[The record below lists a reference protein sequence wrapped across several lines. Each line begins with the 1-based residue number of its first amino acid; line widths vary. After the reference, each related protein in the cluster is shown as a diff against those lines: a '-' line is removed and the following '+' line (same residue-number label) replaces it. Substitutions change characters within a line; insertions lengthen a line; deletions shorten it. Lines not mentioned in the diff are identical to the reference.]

1 MHQGKLQLSE
11 NPFGKVEP
19 DIVIEVT
26 VNLNTK
32 TPGGTSG
39 FSTNSNAINRWD
51 TDQCSYMKNNCEGND
66 FLNENFILSGKGQDS
81 VINKTD
87 PSYDNNCDNNLNKTT
102 SGGNIAGSEEDN
114 NILFDELF
122 RIWFFPIQDRLTII
136 FVLDLAVS
144 ADGFE
149 PEKPSPMVKNTSGI
163 RSNKYPSACACQY
176 ETTINCGGSNFS
188 EIPSYIDRNVQV
200 LMMKNNGI
208 SKLTA
213 EQFDSYKKL
222 SVLLLDHNGIK
233 DIPARVFSNMKLI
246 TLYVYLRR
254 EGFTSNRGIGALI
267 SIGLLSLA
275 NNHLVKIKVGTFDGL
290 QNTLKILFLNNNEL
304 KSIEAPVFYGFEN
317 LHEFHLDH
325 NDIQKINR
333 ETLSSLTL
341 LIGLFLD
348 YNEIESIEA
357 ESFRK
362 LGRLKEL
369 YLESIVIDDISIQ
382 LFQPLKD
389 LNRIHFKKFRYCS
402 YVPFVRVCEPRSNGL
417 SSTQHLLVKPVLRI
431 SIWIVATLTCIGNTV
446 VLLGR
451 TFFPSNGEE
460 TSQISLLF
468 IKNLSAADLL
478 MGIYLFVVALKDMDF
493 RDTYN
498 ANAHLWMSSFTCTLC
513 GILAMTSS
521 EVSVLTLSFMSIERH
536 SRIVSPLTGFQISIK
551 RTYVIIFIIWI
562 VGLTVAITPVIIW
575 SFADP
580 VYKFYGSNGFCF
592 PLHMVDPFKM
602 GWQYSAFVFLGINLI
617 GVLIISYSY
626 VSMYV
631 NIQSTRSHA
640 HCKKVD
646 MELAKRFFFIVMTDC
661 LCWIPIIV
669 LKIIALTETD
679 IPQDLY
685 AWVVVFILPVNS
697 AMNPIIYSISSKAF
711 WNKIRDLVES
721 KQIPEM
727 LMRDLVK

>member
-369 YLESIVIDDISIQ
+369 FVNKNVCIYILIDGVSCPGLSHLCQHIIDGASNTNSAIPYQQGKNNNLASAKEMMMVKHTEISLEHKYLESIVIDDISIQ

-521 EVSVLTLSFMSIERH
+521 E
-536 SRIVSPLTGFQISIK
+536 
-551 RTYVIIFIIWI
+551 
-562 VGLTVAITPVIIW
+562 
-575 SFADP
+575 
-580 VYKFYGSNGFCF
+580 
-592 PLHMVDPFKM
+592 
-602 GWQYSAFVFLGINLI
+602 
-617 GVLIISYSY
+617 
-626 VSMYV
+626 
-631 NIQSTRSHA
+631 STRSHA

>member
-362 LGRLKEL
+362 LGRLKE
-369 YLESIVIDDISIQ
+369 
-382 LFQPLKD
+382 F
-389 LNRIHFKKFRYCS
+389 HFKKFRYCS

-521 EVSVLTLSFMSIERH
+521 E
-536 SRIVSPLTGFQISIK
+536 
-551 RTYVIIFIIWI
+551 
-562 VGLTVAITPVIIW
+562 
-575 SFADP
+575 
-580 VYKFYGSNGFCF
+580 
-592 PLHMVDPFKM
+592 
-602 GWQYSAFVFLGINLI
+602 
-617 GVLIISYSY
+617 
-626 VSMYV
+626 
-631 NIQSTRSHA
+631 STRSHA

>member
-369 YLESIVIDDISIQ
+369 NLGH
-382 LFQPLKD
+382 
-389 LNRIHFKKFRYCS
+389 NRISYLPKGIIDGASNTNSAIPYQQGKNNNLASAKEMMMVKHTEISLEHNHFKKFRYCS

-521 EVSVLTLSFMSIERH
+521 E
-536 SRIVSPLTGFQISIK
+536 
-551 RTYVIIFIIWI
+551 
-562 VGLTVAITPVIIW
+562 
-575 SFADP
+575 
-580 VYKFYGSNGFCF
+580 
-592 PLHMVDPFKM
+592 
-602 GWQYSAFVFLGINLI
+602 
-617 GVLIISYSY
+617 
-626 VSMYV
+626 
-631 NIQSTRSHA
+631 STRSHA

>member
-341 LIGLFLD
+341 LIGLLFHENRLFSNHMYFELTCVISLSFLD

-521 EVSVLTLSFMSIERH
+521 E
-536 SRIVSPLTGFQISIK
+536 
-551 RTYVIIFIIWI
+551 
-562 VGLTVAITPVIIW
+562 
-575 SFADP
+575 
-580 VYKFYGSNGFCF
+580 
-592 PLHMVDPFKM
+592 
-602 GWQYSAFVFLGINLI
+602 
-617 GVLIISYSY
+617 
-626 VSMYV
+626 
-631 NIQSTRSHA
+631 STRSHA

>member
-1 MHQGKLQLSE
+1 MNKCVVAY
-11 NPFGKVEP
+11 PVC
-19 DIVIEVT
+19 II
-26 VNLNTK
+26 
-32 TPGGTSG
+32 SG
-39 FSTNSNAINRWD
+39 AI
-51 TDQCSYMKNNCEGND
+51 T
-66 FLNENFILSGKGQDS
+66 L
-81 VINKTD
+81 
-87 PSYDNNCDNNLNKTT
+87 
-102 SGGNIAGSEEDN
+102 
-114 NILFDELF
+114 
-122 RIWFFPIQDRLTII
+122 
-136 FVLDLAVS
+136 
-144 ADGFE
+144 
-149 PEKPSPMVKNTSGI
+149 I
-163 RSNKYPSACACQY
+163 RSAHQEIMQTN
-176 ETTINCGGSNFS
+176 GGFYYSNHCES
-188 EIPSYIDRNVQV
+188 PIIDCLYIRHIDTKIPN
-200 LMMKNNGI
+200 
-208 SKLTA
+208 
-213 EQFDSYKKL
+213 
-222 SVLLLDHNGIK
+222 
-233 DIPARVFSNMKLI
+233 VFSM
-246 TLYVYLRR
+246 
-254 EGFTSNRGIGALI
+254 
-267 SIGLLSLA
+267 
-275 NNHLVKIKVGTFDGL
+275 
-290 QNTLKILFLNNNEL
+290 
-304 KSIEAPVFYGFEN
+304 
-317 LHEFHLDH
+317 
-325 NDIQKINR
+325 IQKLGHNP
-333 ETLSSLTL
+333 LTTFPANAFRFIPKL
-341 LIGLFLD
+341 
-348 YNEIESIEA
+348 ES
-357 ESFRK
+357 
-362 LGRLKEL
+362 L

-617 GVLIISYSY
+617 G
-626 VSMYV
+626 
-631 NIQSTRSHA
+631 STRSHA

-711 WNKIRDLVES
+711 WNKIRDLV
-721 KQIPEM
+721 KQKISWPTLCSSRTRSYICM
-727 LMRDLVK
+727 Y